1 MEGWVRS
8 LSSSMSV
15 VFSSSRLTCWAAVPN
30 CFIESPSIRAGGGR
44 RSGAAAR
51 KRWWGHADS
60 TAGDLG
66 LCRQAGS
73 RRKEHHSM
81 LSIGVDIGGTKIA
94 AGVVDEQGWIIATT
108 TRSTPAT
115 DPELLE
121 AGVADAVAELRAEH
135 GVAGG
140 GGGAAGVGG
149 GDRGTVQSGRASGRG
164 RGCGAG

>member
-1 MEGWVRS
+1 
-8 LSSSMSV
+8 MSV

-44 RSGAAAR
+44 RAGAAAR

-94 AGVVDEQGWIIATT
+94 AGV
-108 TRSTPAT
+108 RSEEHTS
-115 DPELLE
+115 ELQSRGHVVCRLLLE
-121 AGVADAVAELRAEH
+121 KKKPR
-135 GVAGG
+135 
-140 GGGAAGVGG
+140 
-149 GDRGTVQSGRASGRG
+149 RRRRNWTCNSSRQQRAS
-164 RGCGAG
+164 

>member
-44 RSGAAAR
+44 RAGAAAR
-51 KRWWGHADS
+51 KRWWGHAES

-66 LCRQAGS
+66 LSRQVGS

-81 LSIGVDIGGTKIA
+81 LYIGVDIGGTQIA

-121 AGVADAVAELRAEH
+121 AGVADDVAELRAEPAGA
-135 GVAGG
+135 GVGV
-140 GGGAAGVGG
+140 GAAGFIGAG
-149 GDRGTVQSGRASGRG
+149 RRTGDRAPHVARG
-164 RGCGAG
+164 HP